1 MPKTITKLVTK
12 AEEDINYILQDFKD
26 PWNLDGASL
35 WVMNANKKMVMKH
48 QNLDVYD
55 LLKSSDTFKIVKDAS
70 FFTILTC
77 GWAAPLE
84 ELGDNAPSESPNRR
98 RVRLLVGADF
108 SGVVSVL
115 RFQDDPDETIIDEGK
130 ANGTL
135 AQAVDKLV
143 KKKLKH
149 EINKVIDDFK
159 N

>member
-12 AEEDINYILQDFKD
+12 AEKDINYILQDFKD
-26 PWNLDGASL
+26 PWNLDAASL

-48 QNLDVYD
+48 QNLDVYE

-84 ELGDNAPSESPNRR
+84 ELGNNAPSESPNRR

-130 ANGTL
+130 ASGTL
-135 AQAVDKLV
+135 AHAVDKLV